1 MYWYAVAAGFIAGEW
16 LGGLARAISQAA
28 QGLGATT
35 GLQWDVQTLTIGADA
50 IEEIFLPFRQAH
62 ENSAAISATLCYY
75 LDLRVSCAASAAS
88 RSGNSRP
95 IRSISVSHP
104 PNCLTNIEQGI
115 RLGIS

>member
-50 IEEIFLPFRQAH
+50 IEEIFLPFRQKFC
-62 ENSAAISATLCYY
+62 SLSATIRYR
-75 LDLRVSCAASAAS
+75 LDLGVS
-88 RSGNSRP
+88 
-95 IRSISVSHP
+95 
-104 PNCLTNIEQGI
+104 
-115 RLGIS
+115 